1 MTQDGTFKNLPTKLL
16 EAISSPT
23 GGGVVLVL
31 GAGCSSE
38 WPTSLPLSGDLSAQ
52 CYERLLAD
60 GILNGNEVN
69 DPRDLS
75 EVADAVY
82 FKTRS
87 QQDVVSRFPPGRF
100 RLVAPNEGYRIMAAL
115 FLEGAL
121 ADAMTLNFDFAARN
135 ALAELGA
142 ESKVSV
148 IRGPEDHTQL
158 GTRNLIHLHRDIDR
172 PADELIL
179 RSAQLEEAWR
189 EHWEEVVARRVLSG
203 PIVVF
208 IGLGSPA
215 SVLVETTERISSAMG
230 SAVDRVFVVGPSD
243 HDDSRF
249 ATALGISTESYIRM
263 GWTEFMRE
271 LSKRVVEGHRVVIR
285 RSCEE
290 HSEGI
295 DIDTKDI
302 DDLCDRLVRVG
313 LPGLGV
319 LRAAWML
326 DSGQYLPQQEGNSL
340 SVFSFLLS
348 GILMVERETGLRA
361 EFREDGIVEFSRG
374 DYLTPAIVCSGGG
387 WKTLARVEAELSMR
401 YQHLTSKVRVPSFA
415 LVTGIEDIPAISTPS
430 DIVGESAPGDLLTGP
445 GYYSQIRFIRISDIR
460 SNPKL
465 IHQAIV

>member
-1 MTQDGTFKNLPTKLL
+1 MTQDGTPKNLPTKLL
-16 EAISSPT
+16 EAISSPI

-60 GILNGNEVN
+60 NVLSGDEVN

-75 EVADAVY
+75 EVADVVY
-82 FKTRS
+82 LKKGS
-87 QQDVVSRFPPGRF
+87 QQDVVSRFPPSRF
-100 RLVAPNEGYRIMAAL
+100 RLVSPNEGYLIMAAL

-121 ADAMTLNFDFAARN
+121 ADAMTLNFDLAARN
-135 ALAELGA
+135 ALAQLGA
-142 ESKVSV
+142 ESRVSV

-179 RSAQLEEAWR
+179 RSAELEGAWR

-203 PIVVF
+203 PVVVF
-208 IGLGSPA
+208 VGLGSPA
-215 SVLVETTERISSAMG
+215 SVLVETTGRISSGMG
-230 SAVDRVFVVGPSD
+230 SSEDRVFVVGPSE

-249 ATALGISTESYIRM
+249 ATALGVSTDSYIRM
-263 GWTEFMRE
+263 GWTEFMHE
-271 LSKRVVEGHRVVIR
+271 LSRRVVEGHRVGIR

-290 HSEGI
+290 HTEGI
-295 DIDTKDI
+295 DIDTQDI

-313 LPGLGV
+313 LPGLGM

-326 DSGQYLPQQEGNSL
+326 DSGQYLPHQEGNSL
-340 SVFSFLLS
+340 DAFSFLLS
-348 GILMVERETGLRA
+348 GVLIVEKETGLRA
-361 EFREDGIVEFSRG
+361 EFRQDGIVEFSRG
-374 DYLTPAIVCSGGG
+374 GHLTPAIVCSGGG
-387 WKTLARVEAELSMR
+387 WKTLARVEAELSVR
-401 YQHLTSKVRVPSFA
+401 YRHLTNQPRVPSWA

-430 DIVGESAPGDLLTGP
+430 DITGESTPGDLLTGP
-445 GYYSQIRFIRISDIR
+445 EFHSQMKFLRVSDIR
-460 SNPKL
+460 SNPEL
-465 IHQAIV
+465 IQQAMV